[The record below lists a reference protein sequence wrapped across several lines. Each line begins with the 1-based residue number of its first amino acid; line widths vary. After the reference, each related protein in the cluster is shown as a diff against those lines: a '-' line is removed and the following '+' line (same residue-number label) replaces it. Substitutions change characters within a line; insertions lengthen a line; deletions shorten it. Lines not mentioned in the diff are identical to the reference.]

1 MKLLVVASLL
11 VFSSAAWSHK
21 VTTVFPSGAV
31 PLTQGEL
38 TSALEGREF
47 TAQPQH
53 GPSWRLAYRKDGTF
67 TVSAGDFSDKG
78 KWSAGESAVCTEG
91 EKLKYLCNTVR
102 AKDGKL
108 FLQRKDREVMQLI
121 PK

>member
-1 MKLLVVASLL
+1 MKFLVVATLL
-11 VFSSAAWSHK
+11 VFASAAWSHK
-21 VTTVFPSGAV
+21 VPTAFPSGAA
-31 PLTQGEL
+31 PLPQAEL

-47 TAQPQH
+47 AAQPQH

-78 KWSAGESAVCTEG
+78 KWSAGESGVCTEG
-91 EKLKYLCNTVR
+91 EKLKYLCNTFR
-102 AKDGKL
+102 AKDGKM

-121 PK
+121 PT